1 MAITPFSKATILG
14 AAGLAAVLAVPT
26 VALAGSD
33 DRSGERSKAAAE
45 PASLMAAAMSRDLGL
60 TADQVTTRLKTE
72 ERARTIKDR
81 LRKSLGAD
89 FGGAW
94 LTGKGASPRLV
105 VGVTDAAQAAKVR
118 AAGAEP
124 KTVARSERKLT
135 GFKNRLDR
143 AAKRAPKAVTGWYVD
158 ADTNKVVVRARPS
171 GASAA
176 KRFAAA
182 GGVPASAVDVLKS
195 DMRPRPLADLR
206 GGEAYHINESARCS
220 IGFSVEGG
228 FVTAGHCGSV
238 GDTTTGGNGEAQ
250 GEFAGSSFP
259 GDDYAW
265 VTTNENWTP
274 KGVVLG
280 EGGAEVPVAGS
291 QEAAEGASICRSGS
305 TTQWHCGTVEALD
318 QTVSY
323 PQGTVEGLTQTDV
336 CAEPGDSGGSYIS
349 GDQAQGVTSGGSGNC
364 SSGGT
369 TFFQPVNEILE
380 AGGLTLVTG

>member
-1 MAITPFSKATILG
+1 
-14 AAGLAAVLAVPT
+14 
-26 VALAGSD
+26 
-33 DRSGERSKAAAE
+33 
-45 PASLMAAAMSRDLGL
+45 
-60 TADQVTTRLKTE
+60 
-72 ERARTIKDR
+72 
-81 LRKSLGAD
+81 
-89 FGGAW
+89 
-94 LTGKGASPRLV
+94 V